1 MSENKTAQI
10 SKTTGFSKRL
20 LLFKKNLPLLLLA
33 LPGLIILIT
42 MRYFPMFGL
51 VLPFKDYK
59 YDLGFWKSEWVG
71 LKNFEFLFKSD
82 DVLIAT
88 RNTILYNLVFIVIM
102 AALAVILALLLYELS
117 ARAVK
122 VYQTILYL
130 PHFVSWVVAAF
141 IVNALFDMDFGFVNR
156 MLTAFGMEPV
166 MWYNDAKYWPW
177 IIILSNL
184 WKGLGSSA
192 IMYYAALIGIS
203 PDYFEAAKIDGA
215 GKFKQ
220 IWHISIPMIK
230 IVIIVLFILNVGK
243 IMFADFGLFYN
254 VPMNSPLL
262 YSTTDVL
269 DTYVYRALMNMG
281 NIGMSSAAAFYQAVI
296 GFVLVVVTN
305 LVVKKIDPESG
316 LF

>member
-230 IVIIVLFILNVGK
+230 NVIIVLFILNVGK